1 MRFVRKISEKW
12 RQKIQNRAQTG
23 GQAQKTAR
31 QDVLP
36 GRSRCVRSDSV
47 LINDDAVAA
56 VVALV
61 DDGEGTTLVGV
72 AEGEEGVVH
81 QVHLEDGFLDA
92 HGAEEETLGADDL
105 VSGFLVDVVFG
116 DEVGVVGNL
125 EGFFAQALFQP
136 GVILTQLLP
145 DRAGSLGFRLGLE
158 VAVQLADLFLSV
170 SVDPVGDVH
179 FLVGKG
185 EFHMCQLLS

>member
-1 MRFVRKISEKW
+1 MANLHCHCRLDLFWFFRGPFVWPLSQEHLQYNTEISTVKVGVLKFTKFMRFVHKISEKW

-61 DDGEGTTLVGV
+61 DDGEGTALVSV

-92 HGAEEETLGADDL
+92 
-105 VSGFLVDVVFG
+105 
-116 DEVGVVGNL
+116 
-125 EGFFAQALFQP
+125 P
-136 GVILTQLLP
+136 
-145 DRAGSLGFRLGLE
+145 R
-158 VAVQLADLFLSV
+158 
-170 SVDPVGDVH
+170 
-179 FLVGKG
+179 
-185 EFHMCQLLS
+185 